1 MRRVAQKWMS
11 LAMAAIMLF
20 AACFGGIGSAKV
32 YAAESAGLSI
42 YRESDEGEPVKTY
55 TVEELRTIAMEEED
69 QTYDYS
75 GYNTYPTFK
84 TYKNRIGPTV
94 KGILEDAGIPV
105 EEESTV
111 TFLSGDGYD
120 VSLTGKQI
128 NEDRYY
134 YPNGNIKEYK
144 GQAAPEESW
153 GEKEAA
159 PVILDMSDM
168 EKDGAVL
175 RFGSLAPTDQNVAHF
190 IKYMQ
195 SGGKIIV
202 KKGTEKWGKIADDEI
217 RVKNGKVFFTSD
229 YVAKSESKIYYTTD
243 GTDPFYGSALYNYET
258 FSGTY
263 VNNPIVPKSGLTLK
277 VRVVGVGKADGDVA
291 AYSIFSVT
299 GVKIENQLSKLSLGE
314 TAQLK
319 AAVTPKNATNQK
331 ISWSSSNPKVVQVDA
346 AGKVKAV
353 ASGTATVT
361 ATTEDGGY
369 EAAVQITV
377 PPIAQTIT
385 AKSFK
390 KTYGNKAFYLKAK
403 AKTKL
408 SYRSGNK
415 KVATVNNAGKVTLKG
430 PGKATITIT
439 AAGTSAYKAATKKI
453 TITVKPKK
461 PTLKKAKSTKK
472 RTLKISWKRD
482 KKATGYQ
489 VMVAQNKKFK
499 KGKKSAIIRKN
510 KTTTKTFRKLKRGK
524 TYYYR
529 VRAYKKVDGKKLY
542 SAYSKTKR
550 IKVK

>member
-1 MRRVAQKWMS
+1 MQRVAQRWTT
-11 LAMAAIMLF
+11 LVIAMIMLLVT
-20 AACFGGIGSAKV
+20 CFGGIGSAKV
-32 YAAESAGLSI
+32 YAAESADLSI
-42 YRESDEGEPVKTY
+42 YLENDEGKPVKTY
-55 TVEELRTIAMEEED
+55 TVEELTAIAEKEGK

-75 GYNTYPTFK
+75 GYNTNPSFK
-84 TYKNRIGPTV
+84 TYEGCSGPTV
-94 KGILEDAGIPV
+94 KGILEDAEITV
-105 EEESTV
+105 EEESTLI
-111 TFLSGDGYD
+111 FQSNDGYD

-134 YPNGNIKEYK
+134 YPNGDIEGYE
-144 GQAAPEESW
+144 GQAAPKESWEES
-153 GEKEAA
+153 KAA
-159 PVILDMSDM
+159 PAILDMSDM
-168 EKDGAVL
+168 EGDGAVL
-175 RFGSLAPTDQNVAHF
+175 RFGSIAPTDQNVAHF
-190 IKYMQ
+190 NKWMAP
-195 SGGKIIV
+195 GGKIII
-202 KKGTEKWGKIADDEI
+202 KSSAEKWDNITKDQIQVADGL
-217 RVKNGKVFFTSD
+217 VSFNSD
-229 YVAKSESKIYYTTD
+229 YVTAKDAKIYYTTD
-243 GTDPFYGSALYNYET
+243 GSDPDYGSPLYNFATKQENV
-258 FSGTY
+258 
-263 VNNPIVPKSGLTLK
+263 VNRPSVPESGLTLK
-277 VRVVGVGKADGDVA
+277 VRVLGVGKLDGDVA

-319 AAVTPKNATNQK
+319 VAIIPKNATNQK
-331 ISWSSSNPKVVQVDA
+331 ISWSSSNPKVVRVDA

-461 PTLKKAKSTKK
+461 PILKKAKSTKK

-489 VMVAQNKKFK
+489 VMAAQNKKFK

-510 KTTTKTFRKLKRGK
+510 KTTAKTFKKLKSGK
-524 TYYYR
+524 TYYYKVR
-529 VRAYKKVDGKKLY
+529 VYKTVNGKKLY
-542 SAYSKTKR
+542 GAYSKTKR
-550 IKVK
+550 LKVK